1 MADQVTDE
9 ADVMLTS
16 VESPTITA
24 DWFDLTRQESNS
36 FLEEDVL
43 LFFIPLFIQAQIAS
57 PLWDHKSCCLWN
69 RSL

>member
-24 DWFDLTRQESNS
+24 DWFDLTHQESNS

-43 LFFIPLFIQAQIAS
+43 LFFYTIVHPSSDCFS
-57 PLWDHKSCCLWN
+57 SVGP
-69 RSL
+69 